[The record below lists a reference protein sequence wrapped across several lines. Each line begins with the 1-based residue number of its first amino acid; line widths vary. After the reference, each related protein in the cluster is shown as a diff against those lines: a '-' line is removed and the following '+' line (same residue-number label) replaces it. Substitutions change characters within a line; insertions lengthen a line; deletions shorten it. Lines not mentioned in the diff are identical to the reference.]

1 MLSILN
7 ILLAL
12 VLAGANPPV
21 VHPTPGVTRLDADS
35 VVITFVTRK
44 QNYAGGDAATRDE
57 DIFSPKSVHI
67 HPDGSKYYVNSLEG
81 MRTVAFDF
89 ASGGI

>member
-1 MLSILN
+1 MMLSILN
-7 ILLAL
+7 VLLAL

-44 QNYAGGDAATRDE
+44 QN
-57 DIFSPKSVHI
+57 
-67 HPDGSKYYVNSLEG
+67 
-81 MRTVAFDF
+81 
-89 ASGGI
+89 